1 MKVSQREKKF
11 TRFLKI
17 EQEGVYG
24 SNETARKLGISINTL
39 YNWRNL
45 LRSNTKS
52 SLITTAVKAQPSPS
66 FTRVSVEPQYQV
78 SPEQSFIEIIVG
90 NTIVMRIPSS
100 IQTGT
105 LHAILDYYM
114 VRGNR

>member
-39 YNWRNL
+39 YNWRKL

-66 FTRVSVEPQYQV
+66 FTRVSVEPQHHAFH
-78 SPEQSFIEIIVG
+78 EQSFIEIAVG
-90 NTIVMRIPSS
+90 NTVVLRIPSN
-100 IQTGT
+100 IQPDT
-105 LHAILDYYM
+105 LHAILDYYA
-114 VRGNR
+114 VRGK